1 MFHKF
6 PFHLAE
12 TAANKQLCRLVVST
26 QALQPAKFQPQAV
39 RETTKACSW
48 REMVTSEASKQA
60 PLEKLHFQIL
70 DSRVLQLAADF
81 SLVKDLRSFILFV

>member
-1 MFHKF
+1 VF
-6 PFHLAE
+6 LAGDGH
-12 TAANKQLCRLVVST
+12 
-26 QALQPAKFQPQAV
+26 V
-39 RETTKACSW
+39 R
-48 REMVTSEASKQA
+48 ASKQA